1 MGFLLDGRKYMSKHK
16 LTILH
21 LGLLIGI
28 FGLMVVGLFAAR
40 PQAVKAQAGS
50 LTVYGDGLSAG
61 WQNWSWGTSVNFNQ
75 GSPVHGG
82 TASLA
87 VTYTQAWS
95 GLYLHTTNIN
105 ASAYDTLQFWIH
117 GGNNGGHQISVKLA
131 DGSNN
136 FSGNLVNITSSANAW
151 SQVSIPLSNLGGL
164 TTISGIA
171 WQDGSGGAQPAFYLD
186 DVVLI
191 NSGGAAPPPTP
202 IAGTGPTLTINAGAG
217 QHSIS
222 PYIYGLNFAS
232 QQLAADLRLPVN
244 RWGGNSTT
252 RYNWQ
257 LDVHNT
263 GSDWY
268 FENIPNANSNVAALP
283 DGSDSDEFVE
293 TNQASA
299 TETLLTIP
307 MIGWTPKR
315 RVENHPYDCGFSVTK
330 YGAQESV
337 DPYDTN
343 CGNGNWPGGTPITPT
358 SPLSTSKII
367 TETFVQEW
375 MNHLIGRYGT
385 ATTDGVR
392 FYNLDNEPMLWNSTH
407 RDVHPQPT
415 SYDEMRDRTYQYA
428 AAIKAVDPNA
438 QTLGPVLWGWTAYF
452 YSALDAAS
460 GGAWW
465 TNPQDRNAHGGTPFV
480 EWYLQQMR
488 AYELTHTTRILDYL
502 DLHYY
507 PQANGVALQSA
518 GNAAT
523 QALRLRSTRGLWDST
538 YTDESWIGEPV
549 YLIPRMRAWVEANYP
564 GTKLAITEYNWGA
577 LDHINGALA
586 QADVLGIFGREGLDL
601 ATLWSPPDFS
611 DPGAFAFRMYR
622 NYDGAGSR
630 FGDISVSASS
640 TDQEKLSVYAARR
653 SGDGKL
659 TIIVINKS
667 GNTLSSTVNLSGFT
681 PTLTAQA
688 YRYSAANLT
697 AITVLPGQAVNSS
710 FQVDFPSNSIT
721 LFILSPTT
729 GSEPGIKTYL
739 PLIIKLG

>member
-1 MGFLLDGRKYMSKHK
+1 MSKHK

-21 LGLLIGI
+21 LGLMVGI
-28 FGLMVVGLFAAR
+28 FGLIVVGLLAT
-40 PQAVKAQAGS
+40 QVQTVMAQAGS
-50 LTVYGDGLSAG
+50 LTVYSDGLSAD
-61 WQNWSWGTSVNFNQ
+61 WQNWSWNTTVNFNQ
-75 GSPVHGG
+75 GSPVHSG
-82 TASLA
+82 TASLDA
-87 VTYTQAWS
+87 TYTQAWV
-95 GLYLHTTNIN
+95 GLYLHHTTNIN

-136 FSGNLVNITSSANAW
+136 FSGNSVNITSLANSW
-151 SQVSIPLSNLGGL
+151 TQVSIPLSNLGGL
-164 TTISGIA
+164 STISGIV
-171 WQDGSGGAQPAFYLD
+171 WQDGSGGAQPTFYLD
-186 DVVLI
+186 DVTLV
-191 NSGGAAPPPTP
+191 NSGATPPPAQTP
-202 IAGTGPTLTINAGAG
+202 GTGPTLAINAGAG
-217 QHSIS
+217 QHPIS

-257 LDVHNT
+257 IDVHNT
-263 GSDWY
+263 ASDWY
-268 FENIPNANSNVAALP
+268 FENIPNANGNVAALP
-283 DGSDSDEFVE
+283 NGSNSDEFVE
-293 TNQASA
+293 TNQG
-299 TETLLTIP
+299 TTIETLLTIP

-315 RVENHPYDCGFSVTK
+315 RVENHPYDCGFSVSK

-358 SPLSTSKII
+358 SPLSTSKVI
-367 TETFVQEW
+367 TESFVQDW

-385 ATTDGVR
+385 ATTGGVK

-452 YSALDAAS
+452 YSALDAAP

-465 TNPQDRNAHGGTPFV
+465 SNPQDRNAHGGTAFV

-518 GNAAT
+518 GNTAT
-523 QALRLRSTRGLWDST
+523 QALRLRSTRGLWDPT

-549 YLIPRMRAWVEANYP
+549 HLIPRMRTWVEANYP

-601 ATLWSPPDFS
+601 ATLWAPPDFN

-622 NYDGAGSR
+622 NYDGAGNR
-630 FGDISVSASS
+630 FGDLSVSANSS
-640 TDQEKLSVYAARR
+640 DQEKLSVYAARR
-653 SGDGKL
+653 SSDSRL
-659 TIIVINKS
+659 TIMVINKTGQS
-667 GNTLSSTVNLSGFT
+667 LGSTLNLTGYS
-681 PTLTAQA
+681 PESMAQV
-688 YRYSAANLT
+688 YRYS
-697 AITVLPGQAVNSS
+697 TVRLDGIERLGDQPVGSS
-710 FQVDFPSNSIT
+710 FSAEFAANSIT
-721 LFILSPTT
+721 LFVLNQAGGTSLD
-729 GSEPGIKTYL
+729 SNTYL
-739 PLIIKLG
+739 PTIIKMN